1 MEMSLKYIMGKKIF
15 KWMQVSGE
23 YNFIILGA
31 PKCHNPTVLGG
42 VLDTRK
48 FLTFYKTQKTVTN
61 LCIASDQSI
70 F

>member
-42 VLDTRK
+42 GGIGHKGAFNIL
-48 FLTFYKTQKTVTN
+48 
-61 LCIASDQSI
+61 
-70 F
+70 